1 MDIERGS
8 RYKSY
13 SELREKKLLMKYLRQ
28 QQQEQ
33 EQEKEVEYVKMVE
46 PKLSTPPRKQVRF
59 QADLASGRKGSSSY
73 SVLAQSVPDFTA
85 VLRKENRKPM
95 VNMVPSV
102 MELTPPS
109 FKKGSVSASTT
120 GEKRKV
126 FMARKSYASIHEL
139 KSFSKATETAING
152 ESRVVVGRS
161 SSRVMSR
168 TGFGYRQF

>member
-8 RYKSY
+8 RYKAY

-28 QQQEQ
+28 HQ
-33 EQEKEVEYVKMVE
+33 QEKEEEQEYEKMVE
-46 PKLSTPPRKQVRF
+46 PKLPTPPRKQVRF
-59 QADLASGRKGSSSY
+59 QGDLASGRKGSSSSSSY
-73 SVLAQSVPDFTA
+73 SVLAQSVPDLSA
-85 VLRKENRKPM
+85 VLRKENRKPV

-109 FKKGSVSASTT
+109 LKKGSVSASRT

-126 FMARKSYASIHEL
+126 FMARKSYASIDEL
-139 KSFSKATETAING
+139 KSFSKATENAING
-152 ESRVVVGRS
+152 ESRVMGRS
-161 SSRVMSR
+161 SSRVLSR

>member
-8 RYKSY
+8 RYEAY

-28 QQQEQ
+28 QQQE
-33 EQEKEVEYVKMVE
+33 EKEYEKMVE
-46 PKLSTPPRKQVRF
+46 PKIPTPPRKQVRF
-59 QADLASGRKGSSSY
+59 QGDLASGRKGSCSN
-73 SVLAQSVPDFTA
+73 SVLAQSVPDFSA

-95 VNMVPSV
+95 VNMIPSV

-109 FKKGSVSASTT
+109 LKKGSVSASRS

-126 FMARKSYASIHEL
+126 FMARKSYASIDEL
-139 KSFSKATETAING
+139 KSFSKATENAING
-152 ESRVVVGRS
+152 ESRVMGRS